1 MRLIEA
7 VIVKHRLI
15 VQLLLKDV
23 RRAEEEEDEKRKKNE
38 EGKAIRM
45 HKNRKGL
52 IPVQKI
58 TENSE
63 FEGIKRLLRKL
74 NQGVPG

>member
-1 MRLIEA
+1 ME
-7 VIVKHRLI
+7 KH
-15 VQLLLKDV
+15 
-23 RRAEEEEDEKRKKNE
+23 E

-45 HKNRKGL
+45 HKNRKVL

-63 FEGIKRLLRKL
+63 FEGIKRLLRE
-74 NQGVPG
+74 N

>member
-1 MRLIEA
+1 MCVRLTEA

-23 RRAEEEEDEKRKKNE
+23 RRGGRGGGREKEKHE

-45 HKNRKGL
+45 HKNRKVL

-63 FEGIKRLLRKL
+63 FEGIKRLLRE
-74 NQGVPG
+74 N